1 MKTRKRRIETHDQ
14 VADDL
19 TGEGVL
25 QNRSVDQSDPRA
37 PSQTKTAKRDS
48 ARGRTAAAIEPV
60 DIDNLKPWRNN
71 ARVRSSKQIRQLA
84 HGIEKLGFINPVL
97 IDSDNRILAGHGR
110 VAAAELLG
118 LKSVP
123 CLRVENMTLAQ
134 KRAYVIGD
142 NKLALNASWDE
153 QILAEELQDLIRT
166 DAEFDIDI
174 TGFSIPEIDGLIEGL
189 RTEEPG
195 DPDDDE
201 LPEIPQGPPVSFAGD
216 IWVLGDH
223 LVVCGSALDEATYI
237 ALLGDEVAQAV
248 ITDPPYNVK
257 IAGNVGGLGAV
268 RHGEFLMASGEM
280 TNEEFTNFLETA
292 FRLLAKYSSDGSVHF
307 IFMDFRHLQEILSA
321 GRAAYTELKNLIIW
335 VKDNGGM
342 GTFYRSR
349 HELVFAFKS
358 GTAPHIN
365 NFELG
370 QHGRYRTNVW
380 EYRGVNSFGAD
391 RMSQLALHPT
401 TKPVRMLVDAIKD
414 VTSRNGIVLD
424 VFGGSGSTLIAAH
437 KAGRRAHLA
446 ELDPLY
452 VDRIVRRW
460 QAYADDDAILKTTGE
475 TFDQV
480 ARRRHVEQAGNGGNM
495 PNPARPRKT
504 SAKRDRSGAA

>member
-1 MKTRKRRIETHDQ
+1 MPGNCALNKSNRRT
-14 VADDL
+14 
-19 TGEGVL
+19 
-25 QNRSVDQSDPRA
+25 
-37 PSQTKTAKRDS
+37 S
-48 ARGRTAAAIEPV
+48 AGGNTAAAIERV
-60 DIDNLKPWRNN
+60 DIDDLQPWGKN
-71 ARVRSSKQIRQLA
+71 ARVHSPKQVRQLA
-84 HGIEKLGFINPVL
+84 RGINKLGFINPVL
-97 IDSDNRILAGHGR
+97 IDADNRILAGHGR
-110 VAAAELLG
+110 VAAAKLLG
-118 LKSVP
+118 LRSVP
-123 CLRVENMTLAQ
+123 CLRVENMTPAQ
-134 KRAYVIGD
+134 KRAYVLAD

-153 QILAEELQDLIRT
+153 QLLAEELQDLIRM
-166 DAEFDIDI
+166 DAEFDVEI
-174 TGFSIPEIDGLIEGL
+174 TGFSIPEIDSLIEGL
-189 RTEEPG
+189 RPEEPD

-201 LPEIPQGPPVSFAGD
+201 LPEIPQGPPVSSAGD
-216 IWVLGDH
+216 LWLLGDH
-223 LVVCGSALDEATYI
+223 LVVCGSALDEGTYI

-280 TNEEFTNFLETA
+280 TPEEFTKFLETA
-292 FRLLAKYSSDGSVHF
+292 FRLLTKYSADGSIHF

-321 GRAAYTELKNLIIW
+321 GRAAYTELKNLIVW

-358 GTAPHIN
+358 GTAPHVN

-391 RMSQLALHPT
+391 RMGQLALHPT

-414 VTSRNGIVLD
+414 VTARNGIVLD

-437 KAGRRAHLA
+437 KSGRRGRLA

-480 ARRRHVEQAGNGGNM
+480 ARRRHVEQAGN
-495 PNPARPRKT
+495 
-504 SAKRDRSGAA
+504 RDRTPKPAHPRQTNPSDRGGAA